1 MKKYIN
7 YHILKKLNPVTY
19 FWWIILC
26 ISAFPINILA
36 AENSPAS
43 IKTHYRISSASL
55 AILGQRLEQE
65 LLSIRSGEGPQA
77 EETLETFV
85 QKLSPRQFT
94 RIIEQQIGRLSY
106 EQVEFEL
113 GHALEPYYRHFIDK
127 LSDEDFATIYR
138 QYLGQ
143 IALEFIDRPST
154 QSNQEFIEFLLSS
167 ILELSEEEY
176 SNLFRDY
183 ISSLWSFYISSAT
196 EDELNSILASNEE
209 LAELLGDNYAESLAS
224 ALLIANDEGI
234 S

>member
-1 MKKYIN
+1 MKKYIY

-19 FWWIILC
+19 FWWITLC
-26 ISAFPINILA
+26 ISALPINILA
-36 AENSPAS
+36 AENSPTS

-55 AILGQRLEQE
+55 AILGQRVEQE

-77 EETLETFV
+77 DETLESFV

-143 IALEFIDRPST
+143 VAL
-154 QSNQEFIEFLLSS
+154 
-167 ILELSEEEY
+167 
-176 SNLFRDY
+176 
-183 ISSLWSFYISSAT
+183 
-196 EDELNSILASNEE
+196 
-209 LAELLGDNYAESLAS
+209 
-224 ALLIANDEGI
+224 
-234 S
+234 

>member
-1 MKKYIN
+1 M
-7 YHILKKLNPVTY
+7 
-19 FWWIILC
+19 
-26 ISAFPINILA
+26 
-36 AENSPAS
+36 
-43 IKTHYRISSASL
+43 
-55 AILGQRLEQE
+55 
-65 LLSIRSGEGPQA
+65 LSIRSGEGPQE
-77 EETLETFV
+77 EETLESFV

-143 IALEFIDRPST
+143 VALEFINRPSS

-183 ISSLWSFYISSAT
+183 ISSLWSFCISSAT
-196 EDELNSILASNEE
+196 ED
-209 LAELLGDNYAESLAS
+209 
-224 ALLIANDEGI
+224 
-234 S
+234 

>member
-1 MKKYIN
+1 M
-7 YHILKKLNPVTY
+7 TY

-36 AENSPAS
+36 AENSPTS

-55 AILGQRLEQE
+55 AILGQRVEQE

-77 EETLETFV
+77 DETLESFV

-127 LSDEDFATIYR
+127 LSDEDEELISKSIDLIKQSNKASTS
-138 QYLGQ
+138 YLQRNFQ
-143 IALEFIDRPST
+143 IGYNKAARIMEALEQRGVVST
-154 QSNQEFIEFLLSS
+154 PNHAGKRE
-167 ILELSEEEY
+167 ILI
-176 SNLFRDY
+176 N
-183 ISSLWSFYISSAT
+183 
-196 EDELNSILASNEE
+196 N
-209 LAELLGDNYAESLAS
+209 
-224 ALLIANDEGI
+224 
-234 S
+234 